1 MFQPFTTSTPG
12 PFSGQIVDSI
22 AVHGQSPVGKTPC
35 AATSNTEMPR
45 IAALLLTLLLAFGSF
60 VAPALAARSKHS
72 LAGMRAKKV
81 YFSKERGSALGRLS
95 ADTHWTCRLSLFF
108 SMERNEQAAL
118 APEAEGRGLMSCKNI
133 EGFQTDYPLLAEM
146 KIQRTPELQATL
158 AQSAENEFTISMNSS
173 PFSITREMT
182 DIQDKYDPKTI
193 SSSAQNDLLI
203 LGEHTQVAINLS
215 ITSRNRPLR
224 ELVVKSL
231 NLHFD
236 NEAPE
241 IY

>member
-1 MFQPFTTSTPG
+1 ML
-12 PFSGQIVDSI
+12 D
-22 AVHGQSPVGKTPC
+22 PVNGK
-35 AATSNTEMPR
+35 ALFRFFA
-45 IAALLLTLLLAFGSF
+45 IAAPFWLALGAFEAS
-60 VAPALAARSKHS
+60 ATASPAKHALAGIK
-72 LAGMRAKKV
+72 AKKV
-81 YFSKERGSALGRLS
+81 YFSPERGSALGRLS
-95 ADTHWTCRLSLFF
+95 ADTHWTCKLSLFF
-108 SMERNEQAAL
+108 SMERNERAAL
-118 APEAEGRGLMSCKNI
+118 VPEAEGRGLVSCKNI

-158 AQSAENEFTISMNSS
+158 AQASENEFTISMNSS
-173 PFSITREMT
+173 SFSITRELT
-182 DIQDKYDPKTI
+182 DIQDKYEPKTI
-193 SSSAQNDLLI
+193 SSSTQNDLLL

-215 ITSRNRPLR
+215 IASRNRPLR